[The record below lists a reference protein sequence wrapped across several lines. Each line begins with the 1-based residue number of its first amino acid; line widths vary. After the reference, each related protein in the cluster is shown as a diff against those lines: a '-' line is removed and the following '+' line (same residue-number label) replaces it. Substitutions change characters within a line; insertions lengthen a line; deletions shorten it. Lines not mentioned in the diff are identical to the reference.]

1 MDVNKLLLEEEI
13 SRFYRKEKKVPN
25 KDILTELCRKNYL
38 ENAEMKRL
46 VSGKTIDIIIQEIVS
61 KRNVFNYFS
70 DFVEKEES
78 FIDRQKNGVVFTPD
92 ILVKYIADKAI
103 TYWKTENPDKTLSKI
118 CDISSGMGAFLN
130 YLDEKAERQVQLIGV
145 DKKDLYI
152 QLSEIYFF
160 SHRIELLC
168 GDSLFQYTDQLADCD
183 MVIGN
188 PPYVRYQNIDKE
200 YADKIRKKYFRVAD
214 GNFDLS
220 APFLYRSLELVKEGG
235 IVALIL
241 TNKIMDSD
249 YGRKLRSVIENEYC
263 LLEVVDFRDAQL
275 FADKTTYTCILF
287 IKKSKNKKD
296 SVVVTRF
303 KRNKDKKNILR
314 LLQSASS
321 YRVLTDEFYG
331 SRWNLEGKMEQE
343 ILRKITGLER
353 DFIRKYIRGDD
364 IKGGCIEKYKQI
376 IWPYKEQGN
385 QLLLAD
391 EQDLKKSAPH
401 VYDILCANKDKLAH
415 ESKTTWYAYLR
426 PQNMEIQSI
435 PKILSKEM
443 MPVADFAFDE
453 KGEYCFGSGYAIL
466 PEGNMGAGQLKV
478 WCHILNTPVMEF
490 QLRLCGTVLH
500 SGWFRMLKRHFQE
513 LYLPAV
519 TESEMV
525 DLQNRL
531 EDGSKQENKIY
542 FNDYVAGKFK
552 LSDKNKRDIMSYLI
566 DFHLESRAEQVK
578 VDSIIMDG
586 MKLEEKEIYKTKFM
600 HTDKR
605 KDSLYTDLSD
615 KERELY
621 YPVELTQY
629 NKLHV
634 IDESYRNLVTFKE
647 SKKLP
652 VYSWYSYT
660 QGFSEALVYR
670 LLEELQYDG
679 KGIIFDPFCGSGTT
693 LLASAKK
700 GYTSFGTDI
709 SPLMVWVSNVKLRQW
724 DVQKLKGAV
733 KQFKNTETGY
743 MASNGIAFESYME
756 KAFSHEILLQINYIK
771 KWIREL
777 KENQDVKDFFLMA
790 LVGILE
796 EISHIR
802 KHGSHYR
809 FLNKENVGTN
819 KLNISVI
826 DDHADIKDIYIKRL
840 EKMLDDIC
848 NTKLSGK
855 GEACCCNIKA
865 GFPQKAEFDI
875 IITSPPYLNRNNYFA
890 QQKAELSVLEM
901 VKDMKDYKELVNRS
915 ICSHV
920 DGIMPEI
927 PESVIPEVNTILEKV
942 MRLKSNNAKIPN
954 MIAGYFNDLYDVL
967 KNLFYN
973 SKPGVRMAFVVG
985 NCRWNGVVIPVDHLL
1000 CKIGESI
1007 GLKPQKIIVARKKGN
1022 SPQQMQKYGKI
1033 KVRESI
1039 VIMEKEN

>member
-1 MDVNKLLLEEEI
+1 
-13 SRFYRKEKKVPN
+13 
-25 KDILTELCRKNYL
+25 
-38 ENAEMKRL
+38 
-46 VSGKTIDIIIQEIVS
+46 
-61 KRNVFNYFS
+61 
-70 DFVEKEES
+70 
-78 FIDRQKNGVVFTPD
+78 
-92 ILVKYIADKAI
+92 
-103 TYWKTENPDKTLSKI
+103 
-118 CDISSGMGAFLN
+118 
-130 YLDEKAERQVQLIGV
+130 
-145 DKKDLYI
+145 
-152 QLSEIYFF
+152 
-160 SHRIELLC
+160 
-168 GDSLFQYTDQLADCD
+168 
-183 MVIGN
+183 
-188 PPYVRYQNIDKE
+188 
-200 YADKIRKKYFRVAD
+200 
-214 GNFDLS
+214 
-220 APFLYRSLELVKEGG
+220 
-235 IVALIL
+235 
-241 TNKIMDSD
+241 
-249 YGRKLRSVIENEYC
+249 
-263 LLEVVDFRDAQL
+263 
-275 FADKTTYTCILF
+275 
-287 IKKSKNKKD
+287 
-296 SVVVTRF
+296 
-303 KRNKDKKNILR
+303 
-314 LLQSASS
+314 
-321 YRVLTDEFYG
+321 
-331 SRWNLEGKMEQE
+331 
-343 ILRKITGLER
+343 
-353 DFIRKYIRGDD
+353 
-364 IKGGCIEKYKQI
+364 
-376 IWPYKEQGN
+376 
-385 QLLLAD
+385 
-391 EQDLKKSAPH
+391 
-401 VYDILCANKDKLAH
+401 
-415 ESKTTWYAYLR
+415 
-426 PQNMEIQSI
+426 
-435 PKILSKEM
+435 
-443 MPVADFAFDE
+443 
-453 KGEYCFGSGYAIL
+453 
-466 PEGNMGAGQLKV
+466 
-478 WCHILNTPVMEF
+478 
-490 QLRLCGTVLH
+490 
-500 SGWFRMLKRHFQE
+500 MLKRHFQE